1 MMSMRATNPSGQAC
15 ALERREPVS
24 TKTTFHKALAFTMTL
39 TLAGIA
45 SARRPPTL
53 VEAQAGA
60 DAVAATCP
68 EGQATPGYRDMFA
81 RNPSSSDDRSG
92 FAATPPA
99 RKMGDHLVL
108 VCEGGELHQGSGY
121 RDFPARLQPA
131 PTQPQIAIGSAR
143 TGS

>member
-1 MMSMRATNPSGQAC
+1 MSMRPMNPPRVC
-15 ALERREPVS
+15 ALESENPVF
-24 TKTTFHKALAFTMTL
+24 TQTTFHKALTFTLTL

-45 SARRPPTL
+45 SARRPPAL
-53 VEAQAGA
+53 VQAQAGA

-68 EGQATPGYRDMFA
+68 EGKDTPGYRDILA
-81 RNPSSSDDRSG
+81 RHPGSSDHGSA

-108 VCEGGELHQGSGY
+108 MCEGGELHQGGGY

-131 PTQPQIAIGSAR
+131 RTQPQIAIGSTR
-143 TGS
+143 SGS